1 MYESTTKGEPMD
13 ENSVVVYGTT
23 WCGDCR
29 RAKKALERRGVDY
42 AWIDLE
48 KTKGA
53 RDEMLRLN
61 GGDRRVPT
69 MLFPDGSVLI
79 EPNNQ
84 ELDSKLGE
92 LVA

>member
-1 MYESTTKGEPMD
+1 MD
-13 ENSVVVYGTT
+13 ENGAVMYGTT

-29 RAKKALERRGVDY
+29 RAKKVLERRNVGY
-42 AWIDLE
+42 AWIDVE

-69 MLFPDGSVLI
+69 ILFPDGSVLV
-79 EPNNQ
+79 EPGNG
-84 ELDSKLGE
+84 ELEVKLGE
-92 LVA
+92 IVA